1 MKKTIITVLVIVI
14 LIAWGIL
21 YFYRD
26 AVRNVYNNTQQEVS
40 EDIQDVQED
49 ILDSAQEAKEDTAN

>member
-14 LIAWGIL
+14 LIAGGIL